1 MSTRGAAQIT
11 TTQDKSVA
19 PPALAIILHCT
30 HGDAVGYPVVAPLA
44 LEASTMKPVPAK
56 FITSAANPKHF
67 PTEGPPEFAF
77 LGRSNVGKS
86 SLINSLLGQKLA
98 HVSSTPG
105 RTRTINFIGIYA
117 KAAQPHPDMLLVDLP
132 GYGYAKLSKEISA
145 EWPKFIEPYLQEREA
160 LALCIVLIDSN
171 IPAQPPDCHLIDFL
185 RGMGRDFLVVATKA
199 DKLSGNKLRNA
210 LTTLARDHGIDALL
224 PYSARTGDGRAEL
237 WREIRSRV
245 NK

>member
-1 MSTRGAAQIT
+1 
-11 TTQDKSVA
+11 
-19 PPALAIILHCT
+19 
-30 HGDAVGYPVVAPLA
+30 
-44 LEASTMKPVPAK
+44 MKPVIAK
-56 FITSAANPKHF
+56 FLTSAADPKFF
-67 PTEGPPEFAF
+67 PAEGPPEFAF

-86 SLINSLLGQKLA
+86 SLINSLLGEKLA

-117 KAAQPHPDMLLVDLP
+117 KAAQPHPEMLLVDLP

-145 EWPKFIEPYLQEREA
+145 EWPTFIEPYLQEREA
-160 LALCIVLIDSN
+160 LALSIVLIDSN
-171 IPAQPPDCHLIDFL
+171 IPAQAPDRHLIDFL
-185 RGMGRDFLVVATKA
+185 RSVGRDFLVVVTKT

-210 LTTLARDHGIDALL
+210 LTALARDHGIDALL

-245 NK
+245 SK